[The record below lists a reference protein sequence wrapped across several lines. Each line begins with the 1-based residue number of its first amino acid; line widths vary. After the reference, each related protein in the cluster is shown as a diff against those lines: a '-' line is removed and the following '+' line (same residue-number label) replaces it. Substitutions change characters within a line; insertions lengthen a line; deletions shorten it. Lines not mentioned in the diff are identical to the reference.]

1 MTPDLTELEV
11 IQNPALGAFAIW
23 KFGLGFQTD
32 DGRPAAMP
40 LLFLVLPLLLHKQTV
55 QVIESTRRA
64 SGLTLFAAKLG
75 EERENLLAVHERA
88 LILRKLTLQSLEL
101 GIRGGLLTLDYVA
114 ATVRANTLLA
124 QSAKVTLPERLKS
137 LPTSADKVGYW
148 FSKAGINQIA
158 TTLRV
163 EF

>member
-1 MTPDLTELEV
+1 MTKELSELDI

-23 KFGLGFQTD
+23 HFGLGFQAD
-32 DGRPAAMP
+32 DSRPASLP
-40 LLFLVLPLLLHKQTV
+40 LLFLVLPLLFHRQSTM
-55 QVIESTRRA
+55 VIESTRRA

-88 LILRKLTLQSLEL
+88 YMLRALTLESLL
-101 GIRGGLLTLDYVA
+101 FGIQGGLLTLDYRE
-114 ATVRANTLLA
+114 ATVRANTLLG
-124 QSAKVTLPERLKS
+124 SRGKAKLPERLKN
-137 LPTSADKVGYW
+137 LPTSADKIGYW

-158 TTLRV
+158 TSLKV